1 MRLIL
6 ICLAAVLL
14 SGCGY
19 IAGKRVDFGSDFSN
33 SNNPKIQEL
42 AGKTFYISNDDDYE
56 RLIQLKIDL
65 RELSN
70 SPTPTKFL
78 QHDCELYILQIT
90 DQYDSGITG
99 FIFPGKIK
107 SPFGGEDKKIPSNSS
122 SKEVETK
129 KDTNKWEYTPTP
141 KPKKNWW
148 EYIPTVV
155 YVFLFIGITKLFFKS
170 NPVNETTTQAEN
182 VTPEQ
187 SNIGEQLKWSFIFLI
202 GAFIVGIIL
211 VFIIKFFFP
220 HYY

>member
-1 MRLIL
+1 MRFVL

-19 IAGKRVDFGSDFSN
+19 IAGKRVDFGSDFNN

-56 RLIQLKIDL
+56 RLIQLKREL

-70 SPTPTKFL
+70 SQTPTRFL
-78 QHDCELYILQIT
+78 QASCERYILQIT
-90 DQYDSGITG
+90 DQYDSGILG
-99 FIFPGKIK
+99 FIFTGKIK
-107 SPFGGEDKKIPSNSS
+107 SPFGGDDKKKFQNDS

-129 KDTNKWEYTPTP
+129 KDTNNWEYTPTP

-148 EYIPTVV
+148 EYIPHYV
-155 YVFLFIGITKLFFKS
+155 YAILLFGVIKLFIKS
-170 NPVNETTTQAEN
+170 DPVNETTTQAEN

-187 SNIGEQLKWSFIFLI
+187 PTDWKALGMI
-202 GAFIVGIIL
+202 
-211 VFIIKFFFP
+211 FIIGLIIVLLIIFFQRMGRGW
-220 HYY
+220 